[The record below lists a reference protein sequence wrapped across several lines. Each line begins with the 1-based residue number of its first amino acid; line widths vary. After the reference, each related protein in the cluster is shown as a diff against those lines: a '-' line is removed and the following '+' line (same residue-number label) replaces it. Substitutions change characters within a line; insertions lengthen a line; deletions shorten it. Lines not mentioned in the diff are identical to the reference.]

1 MDARPPAPLE
11 MWMTGSFLECG
22 GTGVTGV
29 TAGTRHANVA
39 DLVESET
46 ARPMRRDV
54 APWPNSPPVCVI
66 EGVEMLG
73 WWIPQALS
81 GTGLR

>member
-1 MDARPPAPLE
+1 

-39 DLVESET
+39 DLES
-46 ARPMRRDV
+46 RCWDGGYLRHSQGLGCDDV
-54 APWPNSPPVCVI
+54 T
-66 EGVEMLG
+66 EHY
-73 WWIPQALS
+73 
-81 GTGLR
+81 